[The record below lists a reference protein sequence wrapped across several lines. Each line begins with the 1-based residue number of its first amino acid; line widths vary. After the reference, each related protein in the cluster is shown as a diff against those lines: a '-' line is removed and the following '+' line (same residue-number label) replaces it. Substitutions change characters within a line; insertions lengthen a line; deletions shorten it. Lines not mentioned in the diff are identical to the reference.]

1 MPSLYSSPQ
10 SSSTKAGTAQAVGQ
24 SIQNMPSFGSD
35 FVQGMKWGYQ
45 GVTDTAAPFMAY
57 RAAKLEKTLLGLQQD
72 LIELQAQSLQTQA
85 DDAMR
90 AGIQQSAD
98 VSYRIGQAKSSART
112 SMAAAGV
119 RVGAA
124 GSSAEILASF
134 DIVKDAQRAVIMQNA
149 IAQSFGYRKQAVDV
163 QNQARA
169 VASAKNQVSPWASA
183 ITSFINVGMSQ
194 MDFGAMGKSI
204 GHAQSSGGSGSSG
217 LDWQSWFQSGSTA
230 GGFASLFS
238 SIASKGGK

>member
-35 FVQGMKWGYQ
+35 FIQGMKWGYQ
-45 GVTDTAAPFMAY
+45 GVTDTAAPFMSY

-85 DDAMR
+85 DDAMK

-169 VASAKNQVSPWASA
+169 VAAAKRSVSPWAAA

-194 MDFGAMGKSI
+194 MDFGAMGKSF
-204 GHAQSSGGSGSSG
+204 GQAQSSDGSGSSG

-238 SIASKGGK
+238 SFASQGGK